1 MGSPPD
7 QESRPPVPEMNSERD
22 LLFREEAPLR
32 FRFDEAVARV
42 LPDMLRRSIP
52 GYSSLL
58 HLIGVLAGQ
67 IVQPK
72 SKVYDLGC
80 SLGAVTLA
88 VRHGIGPREAQII
101 AIDNSSAM
109 VERCRDIVSAD
120 SGLCPV
126 EVLEA
131 DIVDVEI
138 SAASLVVLN
147 FTLQFA
153 PPEQRAQIIKRIATA
168 LLPGGMLVLSEKT
181 TSDDAALDAFWTKM
195 HDAFRSSNGY
205 SEIEMSRKREALE
218 RVLVPQTPASY
229 AELMREVGLAPVEW
243 FRCLHFVSWVG
254 RKES

>member
-1 MGSPPD
+1 MGNRSKPD
-7 QESRPPVPEMNSERD
+7 RGPLFDEMPSERD
-22 LLFREEAPLR
+22 LLFKEDAPLR

-58 HLIGVLAGQ
+58 HMIGVLAGQ
-67 IVQPK
+67 AVQ
-72 SKVYDLGC
+72 SRSNVYDLGC

-88 VRHGIGPREAQII
+88 VRHGVGARETQII
-101 AIDNSSAM
+101 AVDNSPAM
-109 VERCRDIVSAD
+109 VARCREIVSAD

-126 EVLEA
+126 DVVEG
-131 DIVDVEI
+131 DIVDFEI
-138 SAASLVVLN
+138 SKASLVVLN

-153 PPEQRAQIIKRIATA
+153 PTEQRAQILKRIAEG
-168 LLPGGMLVLSEKT
+168 LLPGGVLVLSEKT
-181 TSDDAALDAFWTKM
+181 ISSDPALDAFWTKM

-205 SEIEMSRKREALE
+205 SEIEMSRKREALD
-218 RVLVPQTPASY
+218 RVLVPQTSASY
-229 AELMREVGLAPVEW
+229 AELMNDVGLAPIEW